1 MLKRVMF
8 TCSLGVNPRPEIR
21 KLRPVPSGPAP
32 VLLEIVIDG
41 FVGGQPTSTNVKI
54 TATAARN
61 VARVGSKGNPDL
73 IIFGSGSWTDTTDDF
88 IGEYWSADTLWPS
101 YFRLRHKSLQKR
113 PIRTL
118 VVASASPFR
127 RPNGFTLSSRRHEV
141 LRPSLTHV
149 FLRARGGSAAE
160 PRQQPPACSCVVLG
174 RRFGRGDYEGSG
186 PGQIFLVNVRI

>member
-61 VARVGSKGNPDL
+61 LARVGSKGNLDL
-73 IIFGSGSWTDTTDDF
+73 VIFGSGSWTDTTDDF
-88 IGEYWSADTLWPS
+88 TGEYWSADTFWPS
-101 YFRLRHKSLQKR
+101 YLRLRHKSLQKR

-118 VVASASPFR
+118 VVASASPLR
-127 RPNGFTLSSRRHEV
+127 RPNELPITGARPRPRDHHAAAGLPGRTKASEV
-141 LRPSLTHV
+141 K
-149 FLRARGGSAAE
+149 
-160 PRQQPPACSCVVLG
+160 
-174 RRFGRGDYEGSG
+174 
-186 PGQIFLVNVRI
+186 